1 MLNDSL
7 YIVLLGIGATVFM
20 DLWALFL
27 KVSFGIP
34 SLNYGLVGRWIGHIL
49 KGKWFHK
56 AISESSPIK
65 AELSLGWVM
74 HYLIGV
80 VFAYVF
86 VLIFGMG
93 WLQNPTLLPALIFGL
108 GTVVFPFFFMQPCF
122 GMGIAASKLPT
133 PNVARFRSLMA
144 HGSFGFGLY
153 ISAYLF
159 LIVS

>member
-1 MLNDSL
+1 
-7 YIVLLGIGATVFM
+7 
-20 DLWALFL
+20 
-27 KVSFGIP
+27 
-34 SLNYGLVGRWIGHIL
+34 
-49 KGKWFHK
+49 
-56 AISESSPIK
+56 
-65 AELSLGWVM
+65 M

-93 WLQNPTLLPALIFGL
+93 WFQNPTLLPALIFGL
-108 GTVVFPFFFMQPCF
+108 GTVVFPFFLMQPCF

>member
-1 MLNDSL
+1 MLKDIL

-27 KVSFGIP
+27 KVSFGVP

-56 AISESSPIK
+56 TISESSPFNG
-65 AELSLGWVM
+65 ELTLGWVL

-80 VFAYVF
+80 IFAYAF
-86 VLIFGMG
+86 VLIFGEG
-93 WLQNPTLLPALIFGL
+93 WFKNPALLPALIFGI
-108 GTVVFPFFFMQPCF
+108 GTVVFPFFLMQPCF
-122 GMGIAASKLPT
+122 GMGIAASKLPNS
-133 PNVARFRSLMA
+133 NVARLRSLMA

-153 ISAYLF
+153 VSAYLL